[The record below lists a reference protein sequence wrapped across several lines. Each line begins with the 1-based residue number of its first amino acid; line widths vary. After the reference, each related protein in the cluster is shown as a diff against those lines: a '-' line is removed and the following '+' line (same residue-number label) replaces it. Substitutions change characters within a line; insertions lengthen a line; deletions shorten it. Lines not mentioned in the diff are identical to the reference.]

1 MAAVEIRVDPEKM
14 LPDLMTL
21 TREKSKVECV
31 FDYPNEGPADIYALE
46 VPRDTPVEDR
56 KPPAELD
63 RIVKIIEQNR
73 REFGN
78 YLAVSSDNSKAA
90 MKVRIVRRKGEKLR
104 VDMCGTEQYIQRN
117 GKMERVGKSTDV
129 SSSADL
135 KNWWREYGDEIKTS
149 GVLQRLSRTESNA
162 GRYRVEMLAYPQ
174 TLAGNLQHAASS
186 SLVTAHLDPK
196 GQNGPAGSVRVELL
210 FTHQGRPTDR
220 VTYNK
225 EEYWLQPKYG
235 YAVVKHVLSFSYK
248 ADGDRPRKE
257 NRLVF
262 EYDDF
267 RQTPRGIWYPTKS
280 VWKNA
285 PWGPNKNKPRSIEYF
300 HLDFTAELPDELFDP
315 GGAG

>member
-1 MAAVEIRVDPEKM
+1 M
-14 LPDLMTL
+14 
-21 TREKSKVECV
+21 
-31 FDYPNEGPADIYALE
+31 
-46 VPRDTPVEDR
+46 
-56 KPPAELD
+56 
-63 RIVKIIEQNR
+63 
-73 REFGN
+73 
-78 YLAVSSDNSKAA
+78 
-90 MKVRIVRRKGEKLR
+90 